1 MWEWVL
7 VLALVLAAWGLRVC
21 LPAQVPPGW
30 RDDEL
35 INILAL
41 TGQVLESG
49 PTIYFTGASGH
60 EPLYHVL
67 HAPVVALVGMNPI
80 GAHLLSIISGVLAI
94 PLTYVLGRR
103 LLGRAVG
110 LLGTALLVP
119 SFWALM
125 YSRTAIR
132 HAQVVPF
139 ALAAFYFL
147 WRAAEGRWQRH
158 AVAAGLALTG
168 ALLTYTVSRMT
179 LALLPAFGLYL
190 LLFDR
195 ERFRRWWRPLL
206 VALLVAGALTTPM
219 WLAIARGRS
228 AAAAQGIGADARI
241 SELARPLQALLEGDP
256 GPLVENAR
264 LTLGMFHATGDDEW
278 LYNISGRPVFGPV
291 GAVVFFLGLALALWR
306 WRRPEIGFFLVWL
319 LAGLG
324 PAIVTLPASSL
335 GHTILAQPA
344 VYILAALPV
353 MEIARRLVPRDPAAA
368 YRRLRWGAAGVLVA
382 GLCLPIAARDLRD
395 YFLHWPEESMVRF
408 LYRADYRDAAQFLD
422 AHPAIDRVAVGSVLM
437 GPWDRLALE
446 TDLERED
453 LRPRYFDPRR
463 ALFTAVESAPLS
475 ILVTDYPELAPD
487 VAAFLPGAGE
497 RVARELTRYEL
508 GETPSVDGE
517 EVGVRFAN
525 GLELATVAW
534 GEGGALVTEWTVAEH
549 LDLPPVPLVA
559 NPPPPGVYSGPRLA
573 VFAHVL
579 AEDGAWVAGDDGLW
593 VDPVTLGVGDRFV
606 QVHRFAPPEDA
617 PPGPYALALGLY
629 DPKTGERW
637 QRVDGAGDA
646 VVVPVEGTP

>member
-1 MWEWVL
+1 
-7 VLALVLAAWGLRVC
+7 
-21 LPAQVPPGW
+21 
-30 RDDEL
+30 
-35 INILAL
+35 
-41 TGQVLESG
+41 
-49 PTIYFTGASGH
+49 
-60 EPLYHVL
+60 
-67 HAPVVALVGMNPI
+67 
-80 GAHLLSIISGVLAI
+80 
-94 PLTYVLGRR
+94 
-103 LLGRAVG
+103 
-110 LLGTALLVP
+110 
-119 SFWALM
+119 M

-147 WRAAEGRWQRH
+147 WRAVEGRWQRQ
-158 AVAAGLALTG
+158 AVAAAVSLTG

-228 AAAAQGIGADARI
+228 EAAAQGIGADARI

-256 GPLVENAR
+256 EPLVENAR

-278 LYNISGRPVFGPV
+278 LYNVSGRPVFGPV
-291 GAVVFFLGLALALWR
+291 GAVIFFLGLALALWR
-306 WRRPEIGFFLVWL
+306 WRRPEGGFLLIWL

-344 VYILAALPV
+344 VYLLVALPLV
-353 MEIARRLVPRDPAAA
+353 EIAQRLVPADPAAR
-368 YRRLRWGAAGVLVA
+368 YRHLRWGAAGLVVA
-382 GLCLPIAARDLRD
+382 ALCLPISARDLWD
-395 YFLHWPEESMVRF
+395 YFLRWPQESMVRF
-408 LYRADYRDAAQFLD
+408 LYRADYRDAAGFLD
-422 AHPAIDRVAVGSVLM
+422 VHREIDAVAVGSVLM

-453 LRPRYFDPRR
+453 LRPRYFDPQR
-463 ALFTAVESAPLS
+463 AVFTAVASAPPS
-475 ILVTDYPELAPD
+475 ILVTDYPHLSPEIE
-487 VAAFLPGAGE
+487 AFLLGAGE

-508 GETPSVDGE
+508 GETLSLGGE
-517 EVGVRFAN
+517 QVGVRFAN
-525 GLELATVAW
+525 GLELAAVAW
-534 GEGGALVTEWTVAEH
+534 GEGGALVTEWVVAAP
-549 LDLPPVPLVA
+549 LDMPPVPVVA

-579 AEDGAWVAGDDGLW
+579 SEDGEWVAGDDGLW

-606 QVHRFAPPEDA
+606 QVHRFALPADA
-617 PPGPYALALGLY
+617 PPGSYALALGLY

-637 QRVDGAGDA
+637 GRVDGEGDA
-646 VVVPVEGTP
+646 VVLPVEGTP